1 MARDLVDMTPVRSR
15 DDLVAWFEQ
24 GCKPKSQF
32 RIGTEH
38 EKFAFTTEGHRPVPY
53 EGPRGIRALLEGMQS
68 LLGWEPI
75 MEGPNVIGLFDV
87 TGGGAISLEPGGQ
100 FELSGAPLET
110 VHQTCG
116 ELMSHLAQLRE
127 VAQPLAI
134 DFLGIGMT
142 PDWTRADMPM
152 MPKGRYRIMT
162 DYMPKVGTLGLD
174 MMLRTCTIQTNLDY
188 GSEADMVK
196 KFRVS
201 LALQPLATALFA
213 NSPFKEG
220 KPAGFK
226 SYRSHIWTDTD
237 PDRCGMLP
245 FVFEDGFGFERY
257 ADYMLG
263 VPMYFVY
270 RDGKYI
276 DASGQSFKGFMKG
289 KLPARP
295 GELPTLNDWA
305 DHVTTAFPEVR
316 LKRYLEMRGAD
327 SGPLPALNAL
337 PALWVGLL
345 YDQTALDAAW
355 DLVKDWTVAD
365 HDVLRA
371 ETPKSGLSMV
381 FRDRLLAEWARDVVE
396 IAHAG
401 LRARK
406 RLDAHGSDETVYLAP
421 LDRAVASGL
430 APADEL
436 LAKWQN
442 EWHGSFE
449 PLFRDYA
456 Y

>member
-1 MARDLVDMTPVRSR
+1 MSAPPASGGIRVEDRRQLVDYFAAGS
-15 DDLVAWFEQ
+15 
-24 GCKPKSQF
+24 KPLNDW

-38 EKFAFTTEGHRPVPY
+38 EKLGFDRATLKPLPY
-53 EGPRGIRALLEGMQS
+53 DGDTGIRRMLELLVRFGWQPIVEDNNPIALTRS
-68 LLGWEPI
+68 DASI
-75 MEGPNVIGLFDV
+75 
-87 TGGGAISLEPGGQ
+87 TLEPGGQ
-100 FELSGAPLET
+100 FEFSTAPLET
-110 VHQTCG
+110 LHVVSTETANHIDEVSQAAG
-116 ELMSHLAQLRE
+116 ELGAGFIGLGFAPTWKRE
-127 VAQPLAI
+127 DI
-134 DFLGIGMT
+134 D
-142 PDWTRADMPM
+142 W
-152 MPKGRYRIMT
+152 MPKRRTKIMRE
-162 DYMPKVGTLGLD
+162 YMPKKGRLGLD
-174 MMLRTCTIQTNLDY
+174 MMLRTCTVQTNLDFAT
-188 GSEADMVK
+188 EADMVR

-213 NSPFKEG
+213 NSPFFEG
-220 KPAGFK
+220 RNSGYK

-257 ADYMLG
+257 VDYILD

-276 DASGQSFKGFMKG
+276 DASGQSFRDFLNG

-295 GELPTLNDWA
+295 GELPAINDWA

-327 SGPLPALNAL
+327 SGPLLALSAL

-345 YDQTALDAAW
+345 YDTTALGAAW
-355 DLVKDWTVAD
+355 DLVKEWTSED
-365 HDVLRA
+365 HDYLRRHA
-371 ETPKSGLSMV
+371 PRTGLATRFLGRPLS
-381 FRDRLLAEWARDVVE
+381 DLARQVVE

-406 RLDAHGSDETVYLAP
+406 RLDAQGRDETVYLAP

-430 APADEL
+430 SPADEL
-436 LAKWQN
+436 LAKWSG
-442 EWHGSFE
+442 ERDRSFSA
-449 PLFRDYA
+449 LFREYA